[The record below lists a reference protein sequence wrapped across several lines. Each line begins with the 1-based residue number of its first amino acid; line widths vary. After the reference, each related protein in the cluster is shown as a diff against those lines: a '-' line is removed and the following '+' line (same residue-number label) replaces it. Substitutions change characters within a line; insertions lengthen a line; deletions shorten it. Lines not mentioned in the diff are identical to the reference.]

1 MTGKPRCPHC
11 NVQLFG
17 VTETTCP
24 ILAAGKRRFC
34 WKCAKPLEDGQI
46 VELADE
52 PTCRDLGEQL
62 CGTDRC
68 VCKYVHPSRLEWSRV
83 DHDTIER

>member
-24 ILAAGKRRFC
+24 ILAESPMAQLC
-34 WKCAKPLEDGQI
+34 WKCVKPLYLTPD
-46 VELADE
+46 ELAMAD
-52 PTCRDLGEQL
+52 DGS
-62 CGTDRC
+62 D
-68 VCKYVHPSRLEWSRV
+68 W
-83 DHDTIER
+83 

>member
-24 ILAAGKRRFC
+24 ILAESPMAQLC
-34 WKCAKPLEDGQI
+34 WKCVKPLYLTPD
-46 VELADE
+46 ELAMAYDGS
-52 PTCRDLGEQL
+52 D
-62 CGTDRC
+62 
-68 VCKYVHPSRLEWSRV
+68 W
-83 DHDTIER
+83 